1 MSESKG
7 YLLIIIKTKF
17 DKIIFQLFSFYLQY
31 LSRES
36 FVTTNKIFII
46 GLPRTATT
54 SVCLAMLGLGF
65 KTAHNAYTQ
74 HAFSEAQVIA
84 DTPIFCDYQKLDKQF
99 PNSKFIYLTRNEK
112 SWLPSIK
119 QLLQR
124 MIVNLQRS
132 DGGFNPHLK
141 RCYND
146 IFSPLTAENIAQDD
160 FLLQCYQRH
169 QQGVFD
175 YFYERAA
182 DLLTLDVAEENSYQ
196 LLLAFLNISSE
207 HGRSSGFE
215 KINIGG
221 KVKAWQDI
229 NNVLKI
235 ESTNKGRIDKI
246 LY

>member
-1 MSESKG
+1 M
-7 YLLIIIKTKF
+7 
-17 DKIIFQLFSFYLQY
+17 
-31 LSRES
+31 
-36 FVTTNKIFII
+36 TTSKIFII

-65 KTAHNAYTQ
+65 KTAHNAYTEL
-74 HAFSEAQVIA
+74 AFSEAQVIA
-84 DTPIFCDYQKLDKQF
+84 DTPIFCDYQQLDKHF
-99 PNSKFIYLTRNEK
+99 PNSKFIYLTREAP

-146 IFSPLTAENIAQDD
+146 VFSPLTADNIAQDD
-160 FLLQCYQRH
+160 FLLECYQRH
-169 QQGVFD
+169 QQGVFT
-175 YFYERAA
+175 YFQNRAS
-182 DLLTLDVAEENSYQ
+182 DLLTIDVSDTTSYQ
-196 LLLAFLNISSE
+196 QLLTFLNIAPE
-207 HGRSSGFE
+207 QGRASGFE

-235 ESTNKGRIDKI
+235 ESTNKGRIDKV

>member
-1 MSESKG
+1 MS
-7 YLLIIIKTKF
+7 
-17 DKIIFQLFSFYLQY
+17 
-31 LSRES
+31 
-36 FVTTNKIFII
+36 VNKIFII

-65 KTAHNAYTQ
+65 KTAHNAYTER
-74 HAFSEAQVIA
+74 AFSEAEVIA
-84 DTPIFCDYQKLDKQF
+84 DTPVFCDYQTLDKHF
-99 PNSKFIYLTRNEK
+99 PNSKFIYLTRNK
-112 SWLPSIK
+112 DNWLPSIK

-124 MIVNLQRS
+124 MFVNLQRS

-146 IFSPLTAENIAQDD
+146 VFSPLTADNIAQDD
-160 FLLQCYQRH
+160 FLYECYQRH

-175 YFYERAA
+175 YFQERTE
-182 DLLTLDVAEENSYQ
+182 DLLTIDVSDEQSYQ
-196 LLLAFLNISSE
+196 EVLAFLNIASE
-207 HGRSSGFE
+207 KGRDSGFE

>member
-1 MSESKG
+1 MP
-7 YLLIIIKTKF
+7 F
-17 DKIIFQLFSFYLQY
+17 FQYY
-31 LSRES
+31 RVV
-36 FVTTNKIFII
+36 VTVRKVFII

-74 HAFSEAQVIA
+74 HAFGEAQVIA
-84 DTPIFCDYQKLDKQF
+84 DTPVFCDYQILDKHF
-99 PNSKFIYLTRNEK
+99 PNSKFIYLTREAQT
-112 SWLPSIK
+112 WLPSIK

-141 RCYND
+141 RCYNEV
-146 IFSPLTAENIAQDD
+146 FSPLTVDNIAQND
-160 FLLQCYQRH
+160 FLLNCYQQH
-169 QQGVFD
+169 QQGIKG
-175 YFYERAA
+175 YFAGREN
-182 DLLTLDVAEENSYQ
+182 DLLTIDVSDPLSYQ
-196 LLLAFLNISSE
+196 QLLTFLE
-207 HGRSSGFE
+207 LTPEQGRASGFE

>member
-1 MSESKG
+1 M
-7 YLLIIIKTKF
+7 
-17 DKIIFQLFSFYLQY
+17 
-31 LSRES
+31 
-36 FVTTNKIFII
+36 TTNKIFII

-65 KTAHNAYTQ
+65 KTAHNAYTERT
-74 HAFSEAQVIA
+74 FSEAQVIA
-84 DTPIFCDYQKLDKQF
+84 DTPIFCDYQQLDKHF
-99 PNSKFIYLTRNEK
+99 PNSKFIYLMREK
-112 SWLPSIK
+112 TSWVPSIK
-119 QLLQR
+119 QLLHR

-146 IFSPLTAENIAQDD
+146 AFSPLTADNIAQDA

-169 QQGVFD
+169 QKGVFD
-175 YFYERAA
+175 YFKERKA
-182 DLLTLDVAEENSYQ
+182 DLLAIDVSEPESYQ
-196 LLLAFLNISSE
+196 QLLAFLAISPE
-207 HGRSSGFE
+207 RGRTSGFE

-235 ESTNKGRIDKI
+235 ESTNKGRIDKK

>member
-1 MSESKG
+1 MA
-7 YLLIIIKTKF
+7 I
-17 DKIIFQLFSFYLQY
+17 
-31 LSRES
+31 
-36 FVTTNKIFII
+36 NKIFII

-54 SVCLAMLGLGF
+54 SVCLALLGLGF

-74 HAFSEAQVIA
+74 HAFTEAQVLG
-84 DTPIFCDYQKLDKQF
+84 DTPIFCDYQTLDKNF
-99 PNSKFIYLTRNEK
+99 PNSKFIYLTREAPL
-112 SWLPSIK
+112 WLPSIK

-124 MIVNLQRS
+124 MIVNLQRY

-141 RCYND
+141 RCYNQV
-146 IFSPLTAENIAQDD
+146 FSPLTAKNIDQDE
-160 FLLQCYQRH
+160 FLLSCYHRH

-175 YFYERAA
+175 YFSHREQ
-182 DLLTLDVAEENSYQ
+182 DLLTLDVSVEHSYQ
-196 LLLAFLNISSE
+196 QLLTFLNVDQLNE
-207 HGRSSGFE
+207 NKRAFQ

-229 NNVLKI
+229 NNPLKI

>member
-1 MSESKG
+1 
-7 YLLIIIKTKF
+7 
-17 DKIIFQLFSFYLQY
+17 
-31 LSRES
+31 
-36 FVTTNKIFII
+36 VTINKIFII

-54 SVCLAMLGLGF
+54 SVCLAMLGLGY

-74 HAFSEAQVIA
+74 RTFNEAQVIA
-84 DTPIFCDYQKLDKQF
+84 DTPTFCDYQILDKHF
-99 PNSKFIYLTRNEK
+99 ANSKFIYLTREAI

-141 RCYND
+141 RCYNEV
-146 IFSPLTAENIAQDD
+146 FSPLTADNIAQDD

-175 YFYERAA
+175 YFQGRAS
-182 DLLTLDVAEENSYQ
+182 DLLTIDVSEPNSYQ
-196 LLLAFLNISSE
+196 QLLAFLALTPE
-207 HGRSSGFE
+207 QGRSCGFE
-215 KINIGG
+215 RINIGG

-229 NNVLKI
+229 NNVLKV
-235 ESTNKGRIDKI
+235 ESTNKGRIDKV

>member
-1 MSESKG
+1 
-7 YLLIIIKTKF
+7 
-17 DKIIFQLFSFYLQY
+17 
-31 LSRES
+31 
-36 FVTTNKIFII
+36 VTNNKIFII

-54 SVCLAMLGLGF
+54 SVCLAMLGLGY

-84 DTPIFCDYQKLDKQF
+84 DTPIFCDYQNLDKHF
-99 PNSKFIYLTRNEK
+99 PNSKFIYLTRNANN
-112 SWLPSIK
+112 WLPSIK

-124 MIVNLQRS
+124 MIINLQRS

-169 QQGVFD
+169 QQGVLD
-175 YFYERAA
+175 YFKDREA
-182 DLLTLDVAEENSYQ
+182 DLLTIDVSDSQSYQ
-196 LLLAFLNISSE
+196 RMLVFLATE
-207 HGRSSGFE
+207 PEQARMSGFE

-229 NNVLKI
+229 NNALKI
-235 ESTNKGRIDKI
+235 ESTNKGRIDKV

>member
-1 MSESKG
+1 M
-7 YLLIIIKTKF
+7 T
-17 DKIIFQLFSFYLQY
+17 
-31 LSRES
+31 
-36 FVTTNKIFII
+36 KIFII

-65 KTAHNAYTQ
+65 KTAHNAYTAN
-74 HAFSEAQVIA
+74 AFSEAQVLA
-84 DTPIFCDYQKLDKQF
+84 DTPIFCDYQTLDKHF
-99 PNSKFIYLTRNEK
+99 PNSKFIYLTRESSN
-112 SWLPSIK
+112 WLPSIK

-132 DGGFNPHLK
+132 DGGFNPYLK
-141 RCYND
+141 RCYNEV
-146 IFSPLTAENIAQDD
+146 FSPLTPENITQDE

-169 QQGVFD
+169 QQGVLD
-175 YFYERAA
+175 YFKTRSN
-182 DLLTLDVAEENSYQ
+182 DLLTIDVSDAQSYQ
-196 LLLAFLNISSE
+196 QLLAFLNLEPSQ
-207 HGRSSGFE
+207 GRASGFE

-235 ESTNKGRIDKI
+235 ESTNKGRIDKV